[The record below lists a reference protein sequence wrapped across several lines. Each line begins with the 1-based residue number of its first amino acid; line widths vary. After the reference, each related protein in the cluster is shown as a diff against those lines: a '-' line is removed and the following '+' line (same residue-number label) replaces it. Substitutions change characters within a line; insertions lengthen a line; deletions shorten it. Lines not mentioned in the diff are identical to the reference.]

1 MANLIKQI
9 RVHWNNG
16 MLCALTGNETLLKQA
31 DLQDKLLSE
40 KSKERNN
47 GTVCLVYSR
56 FAWGRVFLCIFMQ
69 ASIATQ
75 THLVSEFR

>member
-40 KSKERNN
+40 KSKEQNSM
-47 GTVCLVYSR
+47 SR
-56 FAWGRVFLCIFMQ
+56 ILTLCVGESVFMYIY
-69 ASIATQ
+69 ASIYCYPNP
-75 THLVSEFR
+75 FGF